1 MLASLIRY
9 YFQGERPGMRAG
21 RPPAPIDQELTALLY
36 PDRLFFTSLLIQQQV
51 QLADVSFWQG
61 DIDFVKMKAAG
72 IAGVIIRAGQRNWVD
87 TRFKQNW
94 TKAKA
99 AGLPRGSYWFYDS
112 REDPVKQAD
121 LWWSLLEG
129 DVGELVIVPDLE
141 ESYGGPWGD
150 ARDFQTFV
158 QRIQN
163 RSGLPADRI
172 AIYTGFYWW
181 LKRVGNIAYFK
192 QYKLWLAW
200 YAPMS
205 VVRVPAPWEESDLL
219 FWQFTSS
226 GPGSQYGVSSG
237 EIDLNWYCCSPL
249 HFNHYFRLADPEP
262 PGDGGTVDY
271 WELKSNTTS
280 TRSIRSGPG
289 IRHAKLTTNG
299 DLFADRI
306 AKAGATAEDVF
317 TYTENVPDA
326 GIPGGYAARAGDVWR
341 KVYENDG
348 RPVSG
353 WIAKIHLGTTL
364 LTETFR
370 DMTPDP
376 EPEPEPTPTLPE
388 IPVTIVLGDDVAYEK
403 QTIQVMLKPK

>member
-1 MLASLIRY
+1 M
-9 YFQGERPGMRAG
+9 
-21 RPPAPIDQELTALLY
+21 
-36 PDRLFFTSLLIQQQV
+36 
-51 QLADVSFWQG
+51 
-61 DIDFVKMKAAG
+61 
-72 IAGVIIRAGQRNWVD
+72 
-87 TRFKQNW
+87 
-94 TKAKA
+94 
-99 AGLPRGSYWFYDS
+99 
-112 REDPVKQAD
+112 
-121 LWWSLLEG
+121 
-129 DVGELVIVPDLE
+129 
-141 ESYGGPWGD
+141 
-150 ARDFQTFV
+150 
-158 QRIQN
+158 
-163 RSGLPADRI
+163 
-172 AIYTGFYWW
+172 
-181 LKRVGNIAYFK
+181 
-192 QYKLWLAW
+192 
-200 YAPMS
+200 
-205 VVRVPAPWEESDLL
+205 
-219 FWQFTSS
+219 
-226 GPGSQYGVSSG
+226 
-237 EIDLNWYCCSPL
+237 
-249 HFNHYFRLADPEP
+249 
-262 PGDGGTVDY
+262 DY

-299 DLFADRI
+299 DLFAGRI

-388 IPVTIVLGDDVAYEK
+388 IPVTIVLGDDVTYEK